1 MVRVSSEET
10 HSRPTAAHGAGD
22 THRRCPLLRFP
33 SSLPQEGE
41 VLGARY
47 KPRQH
52 VQRTICCHQCRKDS
66 SQLTHRSAAV
76 YPGCTWNVLTLNV
89 TGYQTALVQELERY
103 NIAIAGLTEARL
115 QDSDLST
122 VDEQD

>member
-1 MVRVSSEET
+1 
-10 HSRPTAAHGAGD
+10 
-22 THRRCPLLRFP
+22 
-33 SSLPQEGE
+33 
-41 VLGARY
+41 
-47 KPRQH
+47 
-52 VQRTICCHQCRKDS
+52 
-66 SQLTHRSAAV
+66 V

-122 VDEQD
+122 VDEQDWIVWFKDLNEQLLYQAS